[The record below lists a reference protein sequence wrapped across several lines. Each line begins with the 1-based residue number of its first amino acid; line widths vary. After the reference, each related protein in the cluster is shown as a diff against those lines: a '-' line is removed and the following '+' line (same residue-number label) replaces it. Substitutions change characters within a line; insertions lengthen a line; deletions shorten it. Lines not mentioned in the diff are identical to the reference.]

1 MKKTLL
7 LFASLLFLAFGY
19 SQAQSSFKLMDKEGN
34 DITGQTVDKLCV
46 DADLLGSFKLDV
58 QNTSTVAKNVK
69 VRKIEISMFPGV
81 EGLTICWLS
90 CYAPF
95 VFESP
100 DAITIE
106 PGAIFANFEG
116 DLTYPATIKGSSTAK
131 FVFFDVDNP
140 TDTSFVIV
148 NYHVG
153 PLSIAENLMKSTRV
167 SNAYPN
173 PASNVVYFDYK
184 LPLNAN
190 NAKINISNLLGTTVS
205 TIELIKTEGKAS
217 LNVSNLKDG
226 VYFYSLVV
234 NNAATVTRKFVVK
247 R

>member
-7 LFASLLFLAFGY
+7 LIASLLFLAFGY
-19 SQAQSSFKLMDKEGN
+19 THAQSLKLIDKDGN

-46 DADLLGSFKLDV
+46 DAEGLGSFKLDV
-58 QNTSTVAKNVK
+58 QNTATVAKTVK
-69 VRKIEISMFPGV
+69 VRKVEMSMLNGIY
-81 EGLTICWLS
+81 GLTMCWVE

-95 VFESP
+95 VFETPESLVI
-100 DAITIE
+100 DA
-106 PGAIFANFEG
+106 GAISTNFEG
-116 DLTYPATIKGSSTAK
+116 DITYPETLKGSSTAK

-140 TDTSFVIV
+140 SDTSFVIV
-148 NYHVG
+148 NYHIG
-153 PLSIAENLMKSTRV
+153 PLSIAENLMKSLKV

-173 PASNVVYFDYK
+173 PASSMVNFDYK
-184 LPLNAN
+184 LPQNAN

-217 LNVSNLKDG
+217 LNVNNLKDG
-226 VYFYSLVV
+226 VYFYTLVV